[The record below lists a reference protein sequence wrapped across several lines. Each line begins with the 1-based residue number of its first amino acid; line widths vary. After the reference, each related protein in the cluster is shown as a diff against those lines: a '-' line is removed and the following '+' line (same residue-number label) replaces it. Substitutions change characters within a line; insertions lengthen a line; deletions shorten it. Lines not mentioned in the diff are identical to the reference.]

1 VCAANTGGCSDVGS
15 EASGVDSYRIF
26 LRRKEMNLRTKS
38 SVGRLLFL
46 IGFVLLVCKAL
57 SAQDVKYN
65 FMPGTDFSKYH
76 TYKWVPI
83 EGGAHPNQIVDAQ
96 IKSSV
101 DSQLAAKGLTKTDSD
116 KADLLIGY
124 QVAIDKEKQWNA
136 YGMGG
141 GPRFGGMGSATSSTI
156 SNGSLV
162 LDMYDPT
169 SKQLVW
175 TGTATKTLDPSG
187 NQEKNQKNLDKAM
200 AKLLKNYPP
209 PQKK

>member
-1 VCAANTGGCSDVGS
+1 
-15 EASGVDSYRIF
+15 
-26 LRRKEMNLRTKS
+26 MNLKTKS
-38 SVGRLLFL
+38 NVGRFLFL
-46 IGFVLLVCKAL
+46 IGFALLASKAL

-65 FMPGTDFSKYH
+65 FMPGTNFGKYH

-83 EGGAHPNQIVDAQ
+83 EGGSHPNQIADAQ

-101 DSQLAAKGLTKTDSD
+101 DSQLAAKGLTKADGD
-116 KADLLIGY
+116 NADLLIGY
-124 QVAIDKEKQWNA
+124 QAAVDKEKQWNA
-136 YGMGG
+136 YSSG

-162 LDMYDPT
+162 VDMYDPT

-175 TGTATKTLDPSG
+175 TGTATKTLNPSS
-187 NQEKNQKNLDKAM
+187 NQEKNQQDLDKAV

>member
-1 VCAANTGGCSDVGS
+1 MF
-15 EASGVDSYRIF
+15 R
-26 LRRKEMNLRTKS
+26 RRKEMDIKTKNNCS
-38 SVGRLLFL
+38 RLLFL
-46 IGFVLLVCKAL
+46 VGIALLAGMAL
-57 SAQDVKYN
+57 SAQEVKYN

-76 TYKWVPI
+76 SYKWVSI
-83 EGGAHPNQIVDAQ
+83 EGGSHPNQIADAE

-101 DSQLAAKGLTKTDSD
+101 DSQLAARGLTKTDSD
-116 KADLLIGY
+116 SADLLIGY
-124 QVAIDKEKQWNA
+124 QVAVDKEKQWNA

-141 GPRFGGMGSATSSTI
+141 VRFGGMGSATSSTI

-162 LDMYDPT
+162 LDLYDPK

-175 TGTATKTLDPSG
+175 TGTATKTLDPSS

-209 PQKK
+209 PPKK